1 MNLFKKKK
9 TMTCPKC
16 GNTMVEQTNANV
28 ISGDGIKRYLYKC
41 KKCKHEEIGS

>member
-9 TMTCPKC
+9 TITCDKC
-16 GNTMVEQTNANV
+16 GGVMVEQLNANV

-41 KKCKHEEIGS
+41 KKCKSEKVQ